1 MLISQ
6 NGKTPIRKIYILPNL
21 FTALNMFLGLAAI
34 FNFYLA
40 QDNPDLLARGCW
52 FIIFAAI
59 SDGFDGAVARLTK
72 TQSTFGMEFD
82 SLADLVSFGVAPA
95 VAAFHVLH
103 SIEGMHLRLL
113 VGLCALYT
121 ICDALRLA
129 RYNVG
134 TSKKSPY
141 GEFFGLPSPAAAGGV
156 ILACLMIHNYNLL
169 ATDPPLLVPFLNIEA
184 QRLVHFFLPLIVFS
198 ISLLMVCEI
207 PYRSLSKRIRFKRQ
221 ISFETL
227 VSVIL
232 IGVPLWAMAH
242 EDRVILLFILT
253 YGYLIYAPIMALYR
267 HLHARHHP
275 PMQEAPNGPSTGNG
289 NSNGNG

>member
-1 MLISQ
+1 MLMSQ

-34 FNFYLA
+34 YNFYLA
-40 QDNPDLLARGCW
+40 QEKNPDLLARGCW
-52 FIIFAAI
+52 FVIFAAI

-72 TQSTFGMEFD
+72 TQSAFGMEFD
-82 SLADLVSFGVAPA
+82 SLADLVSFGVAPSM
-95 VAAFHVLH
+95 AAFHVMN
-103 SIEGMHLRLL
+103 SIEGMHTRLL
-113 VGLCALYT
+113 VGLCALYA

-141 GEFFGLPSPAAAGGV
+141 GEFLGLPSPAAAGGV
-156 ILACLMIHNYNLL
+156 IMACLVVHHYGLL
-169 ATDPPLLVPFLNIEA
+169 DSNSPLLVPFLNIEA
-184 QRLVHFFLPLIVFS
+184 QSLIHFFLPLIVFS

-207 PYRSLSKRIRFKRQ
+207 PYRSLSKRVRFKRQ

-232 IGVPLWAMAH
+232 VGVPIWAMAH

-253 YGYLIYAPIMALYR
+253 YGYLLYAPLMALYR
-267 HLHARHHP
+267 RLHPKPAL
-275 PMQEAPNGPSTGNG
+275 QEAPNGPA
-289 NSNGNG
+289 SNTHG

>member
-6 NGKTPIRKIYILPNL
+6 NGKTPMRKIYILPNL

-34 FNFYLA
+34 YNFYLA
-40 QDNPDLLARGCW
+40 QQNPDLLARGCW
-52 FIIFAAI
+52 FVIFAAI

-82 SLADLVSFGVAPA
+82 SLADLVSFGVAPS
-95 VAAFHVLH
+95 VAAFHVMS
-103 SIEGMHLRLL
+103 SIEGMHHTRLL
-113 VGLCALYT
+113 VGLCALYA

-156 ILACLMIHNYNLL
+156 IMACLLIHNYNLL
-169 ATDPPLLVPFLNIEA
+169 DSDPPLMVPFLNIEA
-184 QRLVHFFLPLIVFS
+184 QSLVHFILPLIVFC

-253 YGYLIYAPIMALYR
+253 YGYLLYAPIMALYR
-267 HLHARHHP
+267 RLHPKVQP
-275 PMQEAPNGPSTGNG
+275 PLQEAPNGPSSSNNG
-289 NSNGNG
+289 